1 VDDRFT
7 PTQVRFYGGRMRVGR
22 GLLAV
27 VSGSLL
33 GLAAC
38 SGGGDDPVVLPS
50 GTTDPTTTP
59 TVTETTAVPPPTSE
73 PTPSTT
79 LVLPD
84 EHVEEVDAFIRRFF
98 EVYNAAQ
105 DSGDFSAFDAMYLP
119 QCTGCLQM
127 RVELEGWLADGG
139 VVEGADWSVQGQS
152 SVELAPGNFN
162 ALVLAHRASG
172 ELTNA
177 SGAIAPIA
185 ATELHLFN
193 MNLNAA
199 EPFVLEDVA
208 IGPAE

>member
-7 PTQVRFYGGRMRVGR
+7 PTQVRFYGCRMRVGR

-27 VSGSLL
+27 ASGSLL

-50 GTTDPTTTP
+50 ETTEATTTP
-59 TVTETTAVPPPTSE
+59 TVTETTTVPPPTSE

-98 EVYNAAQ
+98 EAYNAAQ

-119 QCTGCLQM
+119 QCDGCIRM
-127 RVELEGWLADGG
+127 RDELEGWLAGGG
-139 VVEGADWSVQGQS
+139 VVEGADWIIVQQFS
-152 SVELAPGNFN
+152 
-162 ALVLAHRASG
+162 
-172 ELTNA
+172 
-177 SGAIAPIA
+177 
-185 ATELHLFN
+185 
-193 MNLNAA
+193 
-199 EPFVLEDVA
+199 EPFVDDYDASVIAYRQAGALLDASGVESALVDQLEPQVFNLILPQAAPLVVA
-208 IGPAE
+208 NLAYGPA